1 MELINSRG
9 EVMDGEE
16 EEERKV
22 RHKYDSIKCAR
33 RRFSLKHLSVRVRNL
48 LNEWHDIKKKGS
60 YLSLRRWQEE
70 SCSFMYPL

>member
-22 RHKYDSIKCAR
+22 RHKYDSIKYAR

-48 LNEWHDIKKKGS
+48 LNEWHDFKKRIIPFTS
-60 YLSLRRWQEE
+60 SLARS